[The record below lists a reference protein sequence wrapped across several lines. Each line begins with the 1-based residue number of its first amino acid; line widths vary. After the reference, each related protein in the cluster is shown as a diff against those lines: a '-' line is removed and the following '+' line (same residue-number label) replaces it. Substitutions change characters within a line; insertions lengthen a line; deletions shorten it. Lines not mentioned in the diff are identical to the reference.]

1 MYPHS
6 KSTSEMNKD
15 YTKYK
20 AHQLLNDDY
29 FLESIINLRLFRLL
43 RTINSGN
50 NFRTKTNP
58 LNRRCRLHTLS

>member
-29 FLESIINLRLFRLL
+29 FLESI
-43 RTINSGN
+43 
-50 NFRTKTNP
+50 
-58 LNRRCRLHTLS
+58 LHPTTQDHQF